1 MRRLFLPAF
10 LIVLALAA
18 WCLRNFFRPAT
29 LPDGSRTVD
38 QVLDAVGPT
47 ADKRLAFAFFRAGMP
62 YPPARLAFLIF
73 KEEKRLEVYAS
84 QPTEPYRF
92 VCSYPIL
99 AASGVAG
106 PKFCEGDCQ
115 VPEGFYRIESLNP
128 NSRFHLSLRINYPN
142 DADRTRALAEG
153 RNVLNLGGDIMIHG
167 SDVSIGCL
175 AMGDLAA
182 EDLFV
187 LAARTGLANI
197 RVLMAPNDFRSP
209 SFTISAKDGDETTAC
224 LYRELSA
231 ALKEFPRN

>member
-1 MRRLFLPAF
+1 MRRLVFPTF
-10 LIVLALAA
+10 LIVIALGA

-29 LPDGSRTVD
+29 LPEGSRTVD

-47 ADKRLAFAFFRAGMP
+47 ADKRLAFAFARAGVP
-62 YPPARLAFLIF
+62 YPPARLALLIF
-73 KEEKRLEVYAS
+73 KAEKRLEVYAS
-84 QPTEPYRF
+84 APAEPYRL
-92 VCSYPIL
+92 VSSYPIL
-99 AASGVAG
+99 AASGAAG
-106 PKFCEGDCQ
+106 PKYCEGDCQ

-142 DADRTRALAEG
+142 DADRARALMEG
-153 RNVLNLGGDIMIHG
+153 RNVFNLGGDIMIHG

-187 LAARTGLANI
+187 LAARTGLENI
-197 RVLMAPNDFRSP
+197 RVLLAPGDFRSP
-209 SFTISAKDGDETTAC
+209 SFTITAKEGDETTAR

-231 ALKEFPRN
+231 ALAEFPRN